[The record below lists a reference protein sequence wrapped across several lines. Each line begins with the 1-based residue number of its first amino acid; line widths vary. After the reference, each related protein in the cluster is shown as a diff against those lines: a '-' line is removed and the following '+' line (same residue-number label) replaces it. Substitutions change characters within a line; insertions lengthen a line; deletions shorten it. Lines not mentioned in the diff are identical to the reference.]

1 MANQRIK
8 ANLIPSCDIYP
19 VIHLAQYDV
28 SDGTGKQVEIELY
41 YGTDKFT
48 IPSGSSIT
56 FRGTKR
62 DKTGYSYEITKFSD
76 NIATVDVKPQ
86 MTVLSGTHFAELR
99 ISKGNT
105 ISNTIKFVMKI
116 DSSALADDTKVSE
129 TDLSV
134 IEKALQASDAAI
146 QAKAEVEQLKES
158 VEASEKN
165 AKQSETNASQSATN
179 AQESAESASTSATT
193 ASTKATEASTSAT
206 KAKESETNASQSA
219 TNAQESA
226 ESAIQTKAEVEQLK
240 KETVEQTKTLTD
252 SAKQEISTVKDATVS
267 EVNQLKTDTISDIT
281 SIKDRAVEEVT
292 VIKDDAKAEADKAK
306 ESETNASNSAKEAKE
321 SADSVANVVT
331 DVSKIK
337 EDIGDLKDKK
347 ITKFYA
353 SNLGETHITDS
364 DKGLIQDMNIYGQS
378 KQDGEPSPSN
388 PVEIKNVVNPKMSIC
403 GSNIL
408 QKSETNIRYGKF
420 DGNLTLNDDESLSY
434 EGSILDKYASVYI
447 QNLSLKKGTYQ
458 LLANQYSSSNDIGA
472 KLIIEKASGNTYI
485 LDNKPF
491 IIDADYIKCR
501 LFISSEANDN
511 YPLAVSG
518 TVKCALIY
526 SGSTTEIQPYVEKSV
541 TLPITLNAIPVSSG
555 GNVTINGQQYISD
568 RLVEKD
574 GVYGIERNVV
584 DALKNISNQSI
595 EIDVTKNNTNRF
607 RITSTDIL
615 ESSIYVCICNILPY
629 RVIWNEDNEGIY
641 TDSQYIILRVN
652 KSTCG
657 EEEQTAKDWF
667 INNINKFHVY
677 ACLKNSKFEPLSSDV
692 QEKMRSFTTYYPV
705 TNITVISEQLDGYT
719 VFNYPISLANGWNYV
734 KKQLND
740 NRDYIYDMDLQS
752 AEAYVNSEYAV
763 TLTELEV

>member
-76 NIATVDVKPQ
+76 NVVTVDVKPQ

-146 QAKAEVEQLKES
+146 QAKAEVEQLKAS
-158 VEASEKN
+158 VEKSEKN

-179 AQESAESASTSATT
+179 AQESAESAS
-193 ASTKATEASTSAT
+193 
-206 KAKESETNASQSA
+206 
-219 TNAQESA
+219 
-226 ESAIQTKAEVEQLK
+226 
-240 KETVEQTKTLTD
+240 
-252 SAKQEISTVKDATVS
+252 
-267 EVNQLKTDTISDIT
+267 
-281 SIKDRAVEEVT
+281 
-292 VIKDDAKAEADKAK
+292 
-306 ESETNASNSAKEAKE
+306 NSAKEAKD
-321 SADSVANVVT
+321 SADSIANVT
-331 DVSKIK
+331 SDVEKLK
-337 EDIGDLKDKK
+337 EDLPNK

-353 SNLGETHITDS
+353 SNQGETHITDS
-364 DKGLIQDMNIYGQS
+364 DNGKIQDMMVYGKS
-378 KQDGEPSPSN
+378 SQDGTPSVEN
-388 PVEIKNVVNPKMSIC
+388 PVEIKSVVNPTVTLL

-408 QKSETNIRYGKF
+408 KINDSEYRADEATFTVSNGVINGKGATNNKINFTISENIFFK
-420 DGNLTLNDDESLSY
+420 
-434 EGSILDKYASVYI
+434 EGTEIIFSPNII
-447 QNLSLKKGTYQ
+447 KGTETDGGAFLDFSNRTTIGFSIANHNINTPYIIKERDTKYPFRLSIRGNRNSYDKTWKPQ
-458 LLANQYSSSNDIGA
+458 LLIG
-472 KLIIEKASGNTYI
+472 KTITPF
-485 LDNKPF
+485 KP
-491 IIDADYIKCR
+491 YTEQTIK
-501 LFISSEANDN
+501 
-511 YPLAVSG
+511 
-518 TVKCALIY
+518 
-526 SGSTTEIQPYVEKSV
+526 
-541 TLPITLNAIPVSSG
+541 LPITLNAIPVSSG

-595 EIDVTKNNTNRF
+595 EIDLTRNNTARF
-607 RITSTDIL
+607 RIASTDIL
-615 ESSIYVCICNILPY
+615 ESSVYVCICNILPY
-629 RVIWNEDNEGIY
+629 GVIWNEDNEGVY
-641 TDSQYIILRVN
+641 TDSQYVILRIN

-657 EEEQTAKDWF
+657 EDEQTAKDWL
-667 INNINKFHVY
+667 ISNINKFYVY

-692 QEKMRSFTTYYPV
+692 QEKLKMLSTYYPV
-705 TNITVISEQLDGYT
+705 TNITAGSEQLDGYT

-734 KKQLND
+734 KQQLND

>member
-48 IPSGSSIT
+48 VPSGSSIT

-76 NIATVDVKPQ
+76 NVVTVDVKPQ
-86 MTVLSGTHFAELR
+86 MTVLRGTHFAELR

-179 AQESAESASTSATT
+179 AQESAESASTSAAT

-252 SAKQEISTVKDATVS
+252 SAKQDISTVKDATVS
-267 EVNQLKTDTISDIT
+267 EVTQLKTDTISDIT

-306 ESETNASNSAKEAKE
+306 ESETNAKLSETNASNSAKEARE
-321 SADSVANVVT
+321 SADSVANVVS
-331 DVSKIK
+331 DVSKLK
-337 EDIGDLKDKK
+337 EDVSENGTTLTDIKK
-347 ITKFYA
+347 
-353 SNLGETHITDS
+353 
-364 DKGLIQDMNIYGQS
+364 
-378 KQDGEPSPSN
+378 
-388 PVEIKNVVNPKMSIC
+388 KMSD
-403 GSNIL
+403 SNSNDGFL
-408 QKSETNIRYGKF
+408 LCDLNGNIVGHIASFEVWNNEPYNKKYGWGGHPYGKGKLPPYSKIVGVLEA
-420 DGNLTLNDDESLSY
+420 DLLSVRGGKGRWNKDDTGNFQH
-434 EGSILDKYASVYI
+434 G
-447 QNLSLKKGTYQ
+447 GH
-458 LLANQYSSSNDIGA
+458 
-472 KLIIEKASGNTYI
+472 
-485 LDNKPF
+485 
-491 IIDADYIKCR
+491 
-501 LFISSEANDN
+501 LFE
-511 YPLAVSG
+511 
-518 TVKCALIY
+518 
-526 SGSTTEIQPYVEKSV
+526 
-541 TLPITLNAIPVSSG
+541 
-555 GNVTINGQQYISD
+555 
-568 RLVEKD
+568 
-574 GVYGIERNVV
+574 
-584 DALKNISNQSI
+584 
-595 EIDVTKNNTNRF
+595 
-607 RITSTDIL
+607 
-615 ESSIYVCICNILPY
+615 
-629 RVIWNEDNEGIY
+629 
-641 TDSQYIILRVN
+641 
-652 KSTCG
+652 
-657 EEEQTAKDWF
+657 
-667 INNINKFHVY
+667 
-677 ACLKNSKFEPLSSDV
+677 
-692 QEKMRSFTTYYPV
+692 
-705 TNITVISEQLDGYT
+705 
-719 VFNYPISLANGWNYV
+719 GWN
-734 KKQLND
+734 
-740 NRDYIYDMDLQS
+740 
-752 AEAYVNSEYAV
+752 AEDAG
-763 TLTELEV
+763 